1 MSVTLEVSNALK
13 SKDSIALQPL
23 NIPTILV
30 TFEVSKEDRSRD
42 FKEKQL
48 LNTATIEVTLEV
60 STFDKLTLSSKE
72 HPSNK

>member
-23 NIPTILV
+23 NIPPILV

-42 FKEKQL
+42 FKEKQFS
-48 LNTATIEVTLEV
+48 NIATIEETLEV
-60 STFDKLTLSSKE
+60 STFDKLTLSSKG
-72 HPSNK
+72 HSANK